1 MRLTKYI
8 RQAFVRAA
16 MDDVPKIDY
25 DAELRKLFDRIA
37 LEALPKEVA
46 ALLSNPIIEPFLH
59 RDWVSTPSGMSNLPA
74 YISRRTSE
82 AFISGANP
90 KGWEELKAMLAR
102 KQAQEDA
109 RRELRYKLEG
119 CAASVNSRKQLADL
133 LPEFEKYLPES
144 EPAAIRTLPVVAN
157 VVSDFVKA
165 GWPKE
170 KASK

>member
-25 DAELRKLFDRIA
+25 DAELRKVFDRIA

-74 YISRRTSE
+74 YTPRRSSDL
-82 AFISGANP
+82 FIAQTNP
-90 KGWEELKAMLAR
+90 KGWAELKEALAQ
-102 KQAQEDA
+102 KEAQEKA
-109 RRELRYKLEG
+109 RHELRYKLEG

-165 GWPKE
+165 GWPKG
-170 KASK
+170 KVQK